1 MIKRHRSVQAKLIY
15 FSEIHSLIEDFAA
28 AARIANEDCHKL
40 TLIVEEL
47 FTNTIRHGHGGDS
60 DSPVSVSLE
69 SHRGKL
75 KVVYEDAAPEYDS
88 LAAAMRTDVA
98 PIVNNLKVGGLGVAL
113 TFAIAES
120 AQYAYVEGRNRIVI
134 TLAGQ
139 TQS

>member
-1 MIKRHRSVQAKLIY
+1 MIKRHCSVQAKLIY
-15 FSEIHSLIEDFAA
+15 FSEIQSLIEDFTA
-28 AARIANEDCHKL
+28 AARITNEDCHKL

-69 SHRGKL
+69 SQGGKL
-75 KVVYEDAAPEYDS
+75 KVVYEDTAPEYDS
-88 LAAAMRTDVA
+88 LAAAMRTDIA
-98 PIVNNLKVGGLGVAL
+98 YTVNNLKVGGLGVAL

-139 TQS
+139 HQS